1 MKKETE
7 KLVKDLTWTYPHIAR
22 EDRQQIDKANEFAKG
37 YKLFLDKGKTE
48 RECVSFAL
56 NLLKNIGTEDI
67 SEGIRINGAH
77 IDSPRLDLKPNPLYE
92 RDEIA
97 YFKTHYYG
105 GIRKYQWGTIPLA
118 LHGVIVKKDGTS
130 VEINIGENEEEPVF
144 YISDLLPHLS
154 AVQNERK
161 LSEGL
166 KGEELNIIL
175 GTLPFDDEDVKEP
188 FKLYI
193 LSILNEIWYK

>member
-7 KLVKDLTWTYPHIAR
+7 KLVKDLTWAYPHIAR

-56 NLLKNIGTEDI
+56 NLLKNNGYEEFDKNKKYKAGDKIYSVNRGKAIIAGTIGTEDI

-118 LHGVIVKKDGTS
+118 LHGVIVKKDGKTI
-130 VEINIGENEEEPVF
+130 EINIGENEEEPVF

-154 AVQNERK
+154 AVQRGGIK
-161 LSEGL
+161 YYLRYSS
-166 KGEELNIIL
+166 
-175 GTLPFDDEDVKEP
+175 F
-188 FKLYI
+188 
-193 LSILNEIWYK
+193 